1 MVPVIAPYCFSTLGG
16 TGLVEAIDA
25 KAFCGWDLEES
36 HGCVS
41 CGSDEYDVVIK
52 FSSFGWVT
60 SGDWMLRGEQCSWWY
75 DWRCSSTAVTGRLA
89 KMGKFQMEGW
99 ALGHRWRHPRRLC
112 SSFILSHGV
121 GGVKGQEP

>member
-60 SGDWMLRGEQCSWWY
+60 SGDWMRRGEQCSW
-75 DWRCSSTAVTGRLA
+75 CTTGGAAQQR
-89 KMGKFQMEGW
+89 
-99 ALGHRWRHPRRLC
+99 
-112 SSFILSHGV
+112 
-121 GGVKGQEP
+121 